1 MKRVALLCLSL
12 LLATAL
18 TLNASAFRGSGGR
31 GGGGGVYRGGGG
43 AGAIRGPGG
52 GGAVRG
58 PMGGGAAVGA
68 AGGAA
73 VRGPMGGG
81 VARGS
86 AGGAA
91 VRGPMGGG
99 VAAGP
104 AGNVAVRGPAGN
116 VAVGN
121 TNVYRG
127 SHTNVYGGAYPYYGY
142 GAAAAG
148 VAVGAAVGAAAT
160 APYYYPHY
168 PQPYYQTP
176 CGPPYTPDTT
186 NCEKVKE
193 RCMPL
198 RLPHC
203 LSAAL
208 AVCVLV
214 PVAARAQV
222 IPFGGN
228 FGPGL
233 APSDNQM
240 VFDSV
245 ARLNATEPSKVGQS
259 DSWSNPET
267 RSHGSST
274 ILKVFHSNGM
284 TCHLV
289 RHHIVAARPPSRNYR
304 LTWCR
309 TASGEWKTKG

>member
-127 SHTNVYGGAYPYYGY
+127 SYTNVYGGAYPYYGLRRR
-142 GAAAAG
+142 GGRCCRRGRCWRRSDSALLL
-148 VAVGAAVGAAAT
+148 
-160 APYYYPHY
+160 
-168 PQPYYQTP
+168 
-176 CGPPYTPDTT
+176 PP
-186 NCEKVKE
+186 
-193 RCMPL
+193 
-198 RLPHC
+198 LP
-203 LSAAL
+203 AAL
-208 AVCVLV
+208 LSNSLWTAIHAGYDQLRESEGERHATPVTTLLV
-214 PVAARAQV
+214 SGARRMRSCAR
-222 IPFGGN
+222 GGASPSHPIRGKLRSGSRALRQPN
-228 FGPGL
+228 GL
-233 APSDNQM
+233 
-240 VFDSV
+240 
-245 ARLNATEPSKVGQS
+245 R
-259 DSWSNPET
+259 
-267 RSHGSST
+267 
-274 ILKVFHSNGM
+274 
-284 TCHLV
+284 
-289 RHHIVAARPPSRNYR
+289 
-304 LTWCR
+304 
-309 TASGEWKTKG
+309 